1 MNISLQWG
9 LCPQTP
15 GILRFRARILGR
27 ESEIRARPRG
37 IPATESALGFHPW
50 RALSSVQ
57 LVPDYQDYSVLKWTR
72 LKLRADVTSVSDV
85 AGLKCQRCSRPDTGD
100 PPGGK
105 RSRRSRPK
113 RHGWRTNA
121 LRRGGAAGK
130 GTVTARRPCLGGAS
144 QGTRFPRGFWTER
157 WRGFQRRDIEKTRI
171 KC

>member
-85 AGLKCQRCSRPDTGD
+85 AGLKCQRCSRPD
-100 PPGGK
+100 
-105 RSRRSRPK
+105 
-113 RHGWRTNA
+113 N
-121 LRRGGAAGK
+121 LAAMKEKCGPQ
-130 GTVTARRPCLGGAS
+130 AREL
-144 QGTRFPRGFWTER
+144 
-157 WRGFQRRDIEKTRI
+157 
-171 KC
+171 